1 MAQACSTV
9 LMHKTLE
16 NPLVR
21 ARVDPRRKRAAEKI
35 LGKMGISPGQAINML
50 YAQIELKHGLPFP
63 VLAENNSDVLPPIE
77 QVAATWA
84 KLDKTDYSYLAQ

>member
-1 MAQACSTV
+1 MRSRADLRFEIRTQNPPRV
-9 LMHKTLE
+9 TLISADCE
-16 NPLVR
+16 AIHP
-21 ARVDPRRKRAAEKI
+21 RV

-50 YAQIELKHGLPFP
+50 YAQIELRHGLPFP
-63 VLAENNSDVLPPIE
+63 VLAENNSDVLAPIE